1 LLADTSH
8 IGRGHNV
15 KRSPGKDERPVTG
28 QQIKPIFRGMKSKP
42 EVDGQIGK
50 IIAKHIRLDK
60 ADELFTELSRVGGN
74 AFRDAMT
81 RVKKIV
87 RKLRA

>member
-1 LLADTSH
+1 
-8 IGRGHNV
+8 
-15 KRSPGKDERPVTG
+15 
-28 QQIKPIFRGMKSKP
+28 
-42 EVDGQIGK
+42 
-50 IIAKHIRLDK
+50 LDK